1 MYVDGGKVTVHGELL
16 RARHKVP
23 SVWYLQ
29 WLFLKWGFIL
39 KLISSDKLEAVLK
52 GFLFPTGEAGRTL
65 QRQEAYHIFSKVI

>member
-39 KLISSDKLEAVLK
+39 KLISNDKLEAVLK
-52 GFLFPTGEAGRTL
+52 GFLFPTGEGGGHYKGKKL
-65 QRQEAYHIFSKVI
+65 IIFFQK